1 MNKYAN
7 YILIGIFGYFFT
19 KSHNFL
25 IICFGLSIF
34 IYAMKILENSFV
46 LMSDGKLEVFLKKTT
61 DKRLKSFMF
70 GLISTSIMQSS
81 GLVSILAISFLS
93 AELITLASGLA
104 IIYGANVGST
114 LTNWLIAGFGL
125 KTDIS
130 QYAMFVV
137 VFGVFLSLS
146 KKDMTKGVGLFLLSI
161 GLILLGITYMK
172 DGFEAL
178 KNVVDFSKFAING
191 WLGVVVYTLF
201 GVILT
206 ALMQSSTA
214 SLTILLAAL
223 SAGQI
228 DYVNAVA
235 FAIGS
240 NLGSTIMAVIGSL
253 NANIEGKKLM
263 LGNLIFN
270 ASKVLIGMLC
280 IDPLIDFVNLSASF
294 FGVASND
301 YVLKIAFFHTYLNLI
316 GVFIF
321 YPLTNKVIDL
331 LNKVLK
337 PSSKQR
343 AGIDKVLYL
352 NDSALKFYDSA
363 KEVLFKEMA
372 HLYNNF
378 SSIIAKSISISLNDI
393 KSDLTEA
400 QIVEKRREA
409 IKINFDELYDTRF
422 KEIYSE
428 IIAFA
433 VKADRANFEANDV
446 TFFMDI
452 RRSNIYLAEAAKDL
466 KNIQPNFYKFLKSSN
481 TFIVK
486 EYDKL
491 RMDMIKFLRVMDALI
506 EVNKIDD
513 FENSYTKLV
522 HLNKEL
528 NSIFEKQ
535 TGTLLYENKISNK
548 MATSLMN
555 DSALFL
561 RMTKTIELSAT
572 IISKHLQMRKEE
584 KEAEVKKD

>member
-1 MNKYAN
+1 MNKYLT
-7 YILIGIFGYFFT
+7 YVLIGVFGFIFT

-34 IYAMKILENSFV
+34 IYAMKILETSFA
-46 LMSDGKLEVFLKKTT
+46 LMSGGKLEVFLKKTT
-61 DKRLKSFMF
+61 DKRSKSFMF

-93 AELITLASGLA
+93 AELITLSSGLA

-146 KKDMTKGVGLFLLSI
+146 KKDMTKGVGLFLLSV

-172 DGFEAL
+172 SGFEAL
-178 KNVVDFSKFAING
+178 KDVVDFSKFAISG
-191 WLGVVVYTLF
+191 PLGVIVYTLF
-201 GVILT
+201 GIILT

-240 NLGSTIMAVIGSL
+240 NLGSTIMAVLGSL
-253 NANIEGKKLM
+253 NATIEGKKLM
-263 LGNLIFN
+263 FGHLIFN
-270 ASKVLIGMLC
+270 ATIVLIGMIC

-301 YVLKIAFFHTYLNLI
+301 YILKIAFFHTYLNLI
-316 GVFIF
+316 GVFIY
-321 YPLTNKVIDL
+321 YPLTDRVANL
-331 LNKVLK
+331 LNKVFK
-337 PSSKQR
+337 PDSKQR
-343 AGIDKVLYL
+343 AGVDSAIYL
-352 NDSALKFYDSA
+352 NDSALKFIDSA
-363 KEVLFKEMA
+363 REVLLKEMT
-372 HLYNNF
+372 HLYSNF
-378 SSIIAKSISISLNDI
+378 SSIVAKSISISLNDI
-393 KSDLTEA
+393 KSDLSET
-400 QIVEKRREA
+400 QIVEKRREP
-409 IKINFDELYDTRF
+409 IKINFDELYDSRF

-428 IIAFA
+428 IIAFII
-433 VKADRANFEANDV
+433 KADRAQLETNDT
-446 TFFMDI
+446 TFFMDM
-452 RRSNIYLAEAAKDL
+452 RRANIYLAESAKDL

-481 TFIVK
+481 QFIVK
-486 EYDKL
+486 EYDFL
-491 RMDMIKFLRVMDALI
+491 RENMIKFLRVMDEMMGLTQF
-506 EVNKIDD
+506 ND
-513 FENSYTKLV
+513 FEQAYKKLSN
-522 HLNKEL
+522 LNKAFEG
-528 NSIFEKQ
+528 IFEKQ

-561 RMTKTIELSAT
+561 RMTNSIEVAVRIIYNHMKLRAEQNSADVQ
-572 IISKHLQMRKEE
+572 K
-584 KEAEVKKD
+584 

>member
-1 MNKYAN
+1 MNKYTN

-46 LMSDGKLEVFLKKTT
+46 LMSGGKLEIFLKKAT
-61 DKRLKSFMF
+61 DKRSKSFLF
-70 GLISTSIMQSS
+70 GLLSTSIMQSS

-125 KTDIS
+125 KSDIS
-130 QYAMFVV
+130 QYAMFAV

-228 DYVNAVA
+228 DYINAVA

-240 NLGSTIMAVIGSL
+240 NLGSTIMAVLGSL

-263 LGNLIFN
+263 LGHLIFN
-270 ASKVLIGMLC
+270 ATIVLIGMLC
-280 IDPLIDFVNLSASF
+280 INPLIVIVDKSATF
-294 FGVASND
+294 FGVANND

-316 GVFIF
+316 GVFIY
-321 YPLTNKVIDL
+321 YPLTDRVANLLDKVFKAD
-331 LNKVLK
+331 
-337 PSSKQR
+337 SKQR
-343 AGIDKVLYL
+343 TGIDKVLYL

-393 KSDLTEA
+393 KSDLSEA

-433 VKADRANFEANDV
+433 VKADRANFESNDV

-481 TFIVK
+481 SFIVK

-513 FENSYTKLV
+513 FENSYQKLIA
-522 HLNKEL
+522 LNREFNL
-528 NSIFEKQ
+528 IFEKQ

-561 RMTKTIELSAT
+561 RMTKTIELAAT
-572 IISKHLQMRKEE
+572 IIFKHLKTRSEE
-584 KEAEVKKD
+584 IENKKD